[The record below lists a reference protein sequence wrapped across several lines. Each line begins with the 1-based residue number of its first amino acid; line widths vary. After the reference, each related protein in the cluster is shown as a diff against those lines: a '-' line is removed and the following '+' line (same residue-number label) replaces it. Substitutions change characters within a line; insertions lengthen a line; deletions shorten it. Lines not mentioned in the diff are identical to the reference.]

1 MNAGGLGL
9 VQGRRRSLSA
19 FISYAHESDTGFSI
33 KLGEKL
39 RARGIEPK
47 DDWLLTPGPSY
58 RDQIS
63 ALIRDSDVFIAVIS
77 RLSVISPAVRSE
89 IDQANGQKK
98 KLLPVRIDDYLDEAA
113 LHQALRLPQWTLL
126 RPIDSFETGF
136 TSLVDAINTD
146 FDLMV
151 VHTWLTQRAAEW
163 DTHGRRT
170 SALLSGREL
179 KEAED
184 WLPKVSANQLQLPNV
199 TPLQADFI
207 LECQR
212 ARTRRARWVA
222 GITLAIVAA
231 LSVLT
236 IYAFEQRRIA
246 RKNERTAEE
255 NARKER
261 IARKVAEEEAKI
273 AESRRLAAQSSFAL
287 KEHPQ
292 QSLLLAVEG
301 LRVVESLPREK
312 AFVAEDSLT

>member
-1 MNAGGLGL
+1 VNAGGLGL

-47 DDWLLTPGPSY
+47 DDWLLTPSPSY

-163 DTHGRRT
+163 DTHGGRTFGTTFGSRAERGRRLAT
-170 SALLSGREL
+170 KG
-179 KEAED
+179 
-184 WLPKVSANQLQLPNV
+184 SANQLQLPNV
-199 TPLQADFI
+199 TPFRPI
-207 LECQR
+207 LFLN
-212 ARTRRARWVA
+212 V
-222 GITLAIVAA
+222 
-231 LSVLT
+231 SV
-236 IYAFEQRRIA
+236 RVRG
-246 RKNERTAEE
+246 
-255 NARKER
+255 
-261 IARKVAEEEAKI
+261 
-273 AESRRLAAQSSFAL
+273 
-287 KEHPQ
+287 EHDG
-292 QSLLLAVEG
+292 LLG
-301 LRVVESLPREK
+301 LL
-312 AFVAEDSLT
+312 